1 MSSILKVDEIQ
12 DTSGNNIINE
22 NANTVTIGKSG
33 DTVNVVGTLQNGGTN
48 FLQGITHADQWRL
61 TTSFS
66 SDVLPMTNLEQND
79 NPSFTA
85 IGTAMSVSSGIFTF
99 PVTGIWLVSLHTEHY
114 INGDDR
120 EINGRIQVTQNNST
134 YVQVARGA
142 SFINGVGNNTHT
154 STDCSSIV
162 DVTDTA
168 NVKVRFGVATD
179 QSGTVTI
186 SDTNQ
191 NVTFMTFV
199 RLGDT

>member
-1 MSSILKVDEIQ
+1 
-12 DTSGNNIINE
+12 
-22 NANTVTIGKSG
+22 
-33 DTVNVVGTLQNGGTN
+33 
-48 FLQGITHADQWRL
+48 
-61 TTSFS
+61 
-66 SDVLPMTNLEQND
+66 MTNLEQND

-85 IGTAMSVSSGIFTF
+85 LGTAMSVSSGVFTF
-99 PVTGIWLVSLHTEHY
+99 PTTGIWLVSLHTEHF
-114 INGDDR
+114 INGTDR

-142 SFINGVGNNTHT
+142 SFVNGVGSNTHT

-168 NVKVRFGVATD
+168 NVKVQFGVATD
-179 QSGTVTI
+179 QSGTTTI